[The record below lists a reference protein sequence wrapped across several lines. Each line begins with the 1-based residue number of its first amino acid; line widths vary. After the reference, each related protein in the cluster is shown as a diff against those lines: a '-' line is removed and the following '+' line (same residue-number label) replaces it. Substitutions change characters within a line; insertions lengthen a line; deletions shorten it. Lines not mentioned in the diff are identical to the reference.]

1 MNKSYRENR
10 RGNQEWTIERYR
22 QHWTTGTRCCVN
34 MNITSAMGRK

>member
-22 QHWTTGTRCCVN
+22 QHWTQNTPRRQTVQKHN
-34 MNITSAMGRK
+34 TDN